1 VTSWCAGFANSQ
13 QTYNPMK
20 NENKTATVLAALS
33 YLIER
38 QGLTA
43 EQVNELII
51 TTIEE
56 LNETN

>member
-56 LNETN
+56 L